1 MNIKTTFLITAIF
14 FGLLGRANA
23 GFVLSINYTGPGQY
37 APAFNSAKGTLEN
50 LLVDYQNGLVVSRS
64 SGSSY
69 TVGQQVSQV
78 FINATV
84 TAIDGV
90 GGILGQA
97 GPTETVTDV
106 LSFTLAT
113 DGIMRFDSADVEGL
127 FSSGRLEPVILHE
140 MAHVLGFGTLWTANG
155 VYINGTGEFTGVR
168 ATAAWM
174 SEFGQV
180 GTPDVELGG
189 GAGTANGHWN
199 EVDGGGGLTGIR
211 DTAGRD
217 MRDELM
223 TGWLN
228 PNPFI
233 SNMTVQ
239 SFVDIGFTGVTAVP
253 EPGSLALLFLGIGA
267 VGGVRLRSRM
277 RGSKVNCSS

>member
-1 MNIKTTFLITAIF
+1 MNIKTTFLVTAIF

-23 GFVLSINYTGPGQY
+23 GLVLSINYTGPGQY

-97 GPTETVTDV
+97 GPTDFVRDI
-106 LSFTLAT
+106 LNFTLAT
-113 DGIMRFDSADVEGL
+113 DGITRFDSDDVEGL
-127 FSSGRLEPVILHE
+127 FTSGRLEPVILHE
-140 MAHVLGFGTLWTANG
+140 MAHVLGFGTLWTENG
-155 VYINGTGEFTGVR
+155 VYVSGTGEFTGVR
-168 ATAAWM
+168 ATAAW
-174 SEFGQV
+174 
-180 GTPDVELGG
+180 TPDVELDGG
-189 GAGTANGHWN
+189 RGTANAHWN
-199 EVDGGGGLTGIR
+199 EVDSGAGLTGIR

-217 MRDELM
+217 MRDEIM

-239 SFVDIGFTGVTAVP
+239 SFVDIGFTGVTAVL